1 MQLAEV
7 SIRRP
12 VFATVLSLLIVLIGA
27 VSFNRLTVREYPKID
42 EPVVTVSVRYAGAS
56 AEVIETQVTKPLE
69 DSIAG
74 IDGVDVITSISRA
87 DQGQI
92 SVRFRLEKDA
102 DSAAA
107 EVRDRTSRVRNRLPQ
122 SIDEPVIA
130 KVEAD
135 AFPVIQLAFSSETL
149 TPLQINDLVN
159 RIVKP
164 RLQTVTGVADVR
176 IFGERKYAM
185 RVWLDTDKLASY
197 RLTTQDVED
206 AIRRSNL
213 ELPAGRIESQQR
225 EFSVTS
231 QTDLLRPAQ
240 FGDITIKNVN
250 GFSVK
255 VRDVARVQEGA
266 ADERTAVR
274 LNGRSAVAVGVIRQA
289 TANPLD
295 LSRGVQDAI
304 PQLKNDLPSDVVIDI
319 ANDNSVFIDRS
330 VKNVYSTIAEAVVLV
345 ALVIFVFLRTLRASI
360 IPIITIPVSLV
371 GTFALMALAGF
382 TINTL
387 TLLALVLAIGLV
399 VDDAIVMLENI
410 YRHIEEGMDPFSAG
424 IKGAREIGFAI
435 ITMTAT
441 LVAVYA
447 PLAFTP
453 GRTGRLFVE
462 FALALAG
469 AVVVSGFV
477 ALTLT
482 PMLCTKLLRHNPNP
496 NRFDSTMEKVLTSVS
511 DSYGRLLRWI
521 VTTRWT
527 AAGGTGDA
535 ASVSQQHWGNRIR
548 GAVFQ
553 ARWIV
558 IGVMLLSALS
568 IFFIFPSMK
577 QELSPME
584 DRGVVLAN
592 VTAPDGATLDYT
604 NRYAQQLEKM
614 GQPFKEFDRIFANVG
629 NPTVAQASVVYRTVD
644 WNDRQRST
652 MDIARELQPKFNA
665 LPGVNV
671 FSITP
676 PSLGQGFRERPL
688 NFVIQTSDSYQNL
701 NAVVRQM
708 LDEIAKNPGIV
719 SPDVDL
725 RLNKPEL
732 RIEVERDKAADLGV
746 TVEVVAK
753 AIETLLGGRNVTR
766 YKRDAEQYD
775 VVVQT
780 EASGRSTPEDIDRIY
795 VRGRNDA
802 MIPLSA
808 LVKVRESVSPRELNH
823 FGQRRSVSIT
833 ASLAGDYSLGEA
845 LTFMNQTAAKVLK
858 TGYSTDLNGTSRE
871 FRNSQ
876 GALAVVFVLALVFI
890 FLVLAAQFESFVDPL
905 VIMLSVPLSMIGAL
919 LALKWTGGSL
929 NVYSQIGL
937 ITLVGLITKHGIL
950 IVEFTN
956 QLRGQGMEMI
966 DAVVKAATQ
975 RLRPIMMTTGA
986 MVLGALPLALAKGA
1000 GAESRM
1006 QIGWVIVGGM
1016 SLGTLLTVF
1025 VVPTMYTLFA
1035 RSKVPGANK
1044 AEASD
1049 GPATHA
1055 QHGGAPAVHAH
1066 GDLVAK

>member
-1 MQLAEV
+1 M
-7 SIRRP
+7 
-12 VFATVLSLLIVLIGA
+12 
-27 VSFNRLTVREYPKID
+27 
-42 EPVVTVSVRYAGAS
+42 
-56 AEVIETQVTKPLE
+56 
-69 DSIAG
+69 
-74 IDGVDVITSISRA
+74 
-87 DQGQI
+87 
-92 SVRFRLEKDA
+92 
-102 DSAAA
+102 
-107 EVRDRTSRVRNRLPQ
+107 
-122 SIDEPVIA
+122 
-130 KVEAD
+130 
-135 AFPVIQLAFSSETL
+135 
-149 TPLQINDLVN
+149 
-159 RIVKP
+159 
-164 RLQTVTGVADVR
+164 
-176 IFGERKYAM
+176 
-185 RVWLDTDKLASY
+185 
-197 RLTTQDVED
+197 
-206 AIRRSNL
+206 
-213 ELPAGRIESQQR
+213 
-225 EFSVTS
+225 
-231 QTDLLRPAQ
+231 
-240 FGDITIKNVN
+240 
-250 GFSVK
+250 
-255 VRDVARVQEGA
+255 
-266 ADERTAVR
+266 R

-295 LSRGVQDAI
+295 LSKGVRDSI
-304 PQLKNDLPSDVVIDI
+304 PKLREDLPADVLINV

-330 VKNVYSTIAEAVVLV
+330 VKNVYVTIAEAVVLV
-345 ALVIFVFLRTLRASI
+345 ALVIFVFLRTFRASI
-360 IPIITIPVSLV
+360 IPIVTIPVSLV

-410 YRHIEEGMDPFSAG
+410 FRHIEEGMDPFSAS
-424 IKGAREIGFAI
+424 IKGAREIGFAV

-482 PMLCTKLLRHNPNP
+482 PMLCAQLLRHNPKP
-496 NRFDSTMEKVLTSVS
+496 NWFDRTMDRLLTSVS
-511 DSYGRLLRWI
+511 DRYAASLRWVI
-521 VTTRWT
+521 S
-527 AAGGTGDA
+527 AGYKAPLHNPSMGQRA
-535 ASVSQQHWGNRIR
+535 RAW
-548 GAVFQ
+548 AFQ

-558 IGVMLLSALS
+558 VAVMLSSALA
-568 IFFIFPSMK
+568 IALVFPTMK

-584 DRGVVLAN
+584 DRGVILASVN
-592 VTAPDGATLDYT
+592 APDGSTLDYT
-604 NRYAQQLEKM
+604 DRYAKELEKL
-614 GQPFKEFDRIFANVG
+614 GEPFKEFDRIFANVG

-644 WNDRQRST
+644 WDDRSRST
-652 MDIARELQPKFNA
+652 MDMARELQPKFNA
-665 LPGVNV
+665 LAGVTA
-671 FSITP
+671 FPITP

-701 NAVVRQM
+701 NGVVRQM

-719 SPDVDL
+719 SADVDL

-746 TVEVVAK
+746 SVEVVAK

-775 VVVQT
+775 VIVQL
-780 EASGRSTPEDIDRIY
+780 EASGRSTPDDIERIY

-823 FGQRRSVSIT
+823 FGQRRSASIT

-845 LTFMNQTAAKVLK
+845 LTFMNQTSAKILT

-919 LALKWTGGSL
+919 LALKWAGGSL

-966 DAVVKAATQ
+966 DALVKASAQ
-975 RLRPIMMTTGA
+975 RLRPILMTTGA
-986 MVLGALPLALAKGA
+986 MVLGALPLALASGA
-1000 GAESRM
+1000 GAESRS

-1025 VVPTMYTLFA
+1025 VVPTMYALFA
-1035 RSKVPGANK
+1035 RQKVPGANIAPER
-1044 AEASD
+1044 AEPEHASD
-1049 GPATHA
+1049 
-1055 QHGGAPAVHAH
+1055 
-1066 GDLVAK
+1066 LEYVAK

>member
-1 MQLAEV
+1 MQIAEV

-12 VFATVLSLLIVLIGA
+12 VFATVLSMLIVLIGA

-56 AEVIETQVTKPLE
+56 AEVIESQVTKPLE

-87 DQGQI
+87 DQAQI

-102 DSAAA
+102 DAAAA

-122 SIDEPVIA
+122 SIEEPVIA

-135 AFPVIQLAFSSETL
+135 AFPVIQLAFSSESL
-149 TPLQINDLVN
+149 TQLQINDLVN
-159 RIVKP
+159 NVVKP

-197 RLTTQDVED
+197 RLTSQDVED

-231 QTDLLRPAQ
+231 QTNLLTPAQ
-240 FGDITIKNVN
+240 FGAIVVKTSN
-250 GFSVK
+250 GFP
-255 VRDVARVQEGA
+255 VRLHDVARIEEGA
-266 ADERTAVR
+266 ADERSAVR

-295 LSRGVQDAI
+295 LSKGVQQVI
-304 PQLKNDLPSDVVIDI
+304 PQLKADLPPDLLIDI

-330 VKNVYSTIAEAVVLV
+330 VKNVYKTIIEAVLLV
-345 ALVIFVFLRTLRASI
+345 ALVIFVFLRTPRASI
-360 IPIITIPVSLV
+360 IPLVTIPVSLV

-410 YRHIEEGMDPFSAG
+410 FRHIEEGMDPFSAG

-482 PMLCTKLLRHNPNP
+482 PMMCTQLLRHNPKP
-496 NRFDSTMEKVLTSVS
+496 NRFDRTMERVLTSMA
-511 DSYGRLLRWI
+511 DRYAALLRW
-521 VTTRWT
+521 VVSARYQ
-527 AAGGTGDA
+527 APAGELGIGQRA
-535 ASVSQQHWGNRIR
+535 KGF
-548 GAVFQ
+548 VFQ

-558 IGVMLLSALS
+558 IGVMLASALA
-568 IFFIFPSMK
+568 IALVFPTMK

-584 DRGVVLAN
+584 DRGVILATVN
-592 VTAPDGATLDYT
+592 APDGATLDYT
-604 NRYAQQLEKM
+604 NRYAQALEKM
-614 GQPFKEFDRIFANVG
+614 GEPFKEFDRIFANVG

-644 WNDRQRST
+644 WDARKRST
-652 MDIARELQPKFNA
+652 MDMARELQPKFNA
-665 LPGVNV
+665 LPGVTA
-671 FSITP
+671 FPITP

-688 NFVIQTSDSYQNL
+688 NFVIQTSESYENL
-701 NAVVRQM
+701 NTVVEQM
-708 LDEIAKNPGIV
+708 LAEIDKNPGIV
-719 SPDVDL
+719 SPNVDL

-732 RIEVERDKAADLGV
+732 RIEVARDRAADLGV
-746 TVEVVAK
+746 SVDAVAK

-766 YKRDAEQYD
+766 YKRDADQYD
-775 VVVQT
+775 VIVQL
-780 EASGRSTPEDIDRIY
+780 EASSRSTPEAIERIY
-795 VRGRNDA
+795 VRGQKGGVDA
-802 MIPLSA
+802 MIPLSS
-808 LVKVRESVSPRELNH
+808 LVKVSESVSPRELNH

-833 ASLAGDYSLGEA
+833 ASLASDYSLGEA
-845 LTFMNQTAAKVLK
+845 LSFMDQTAAKVLK
-858 TGYSTDLNGTSRE
+858 TGYSTELNGTSRE
-871 FRNSQ
+871 FRNSK
-876 GALAVVFVLALVFI
+876 GALAIVFALALLFI
-890 FLVLAAQFESFVDPL
+890 FLVLAAQFESFIDPL

-919 LALKWTGGSL
+919 LALKWSGGSL

-966 DAVVKAATQ
+966 DALIKASAQ

-986 MVLGALPLALAKGA
+986 MVLGALPLALATGA

-1025 VVPTMYTLFA
+1025 VVPTMYALFA
-1035 RSKVPGANK
+1035 RQKVPGASK
-1044 AEASD
+1044 A
-1049 GPATHA
+1049 
-1055 QHGGAPAVHAH
+1055 
-1066 GDLVAK
+1066 VAKEQADHPVEQPA

>member
-27 VSFNRLTVREYPKID
+27 VSFQRLTVREYPKID
-42 EPVVTVSVRYAGAS
+42 EPVVTVSVRYPGAS
-56 AEVIETQVTKPLE
+56 AEVIESQVTKPLE

-74 IDGVDVITSISRA
+74 IDAVDVLTSISRA
-87 DQGQI
+87 DQSQI

-102 DSAAA
+102 DAAAA

-122 SIDEPVIA
+122 AIEEPVIA

-135 AFPVIQLAFSSETL
+135 AFPVIWLAFTSDSL
-149 TPLQINDLVN
+149 SRLQINDLVN

-185 RVWLDTDKLASY
+185 RVWLDTEKMAAY

-213 ELPAGRIESQQR
+213 EVPAGRIESQQR

-231 QTDLLRPAQ
+231 ETGLVRPEQ
-240 FGDITIKNVN
+240 FGEVVIRSVN
-250 GFSVK
+250 GFPVK
-255 VRDVARVQEGA
+255 VRDVARIEEGA
-266 ADERTAVR
+266 ADERSGVR
-274 LNGRSAVAVGVIRQA
+274 LNGRSAIGAGVIRQA

-295 LSRGVQDAI
+295 LSKGVRDMI
-304 PQLKNDLPSDVVIDI
+304 PQLKADLPPGVNVDI

-330 VKNVYSTIAEAVVLV
+330 VKNVYTTIAEAVALV
-345 ALVIFVFLRTLRASI
+345 ALVIFVFLRTFRASI

-410 YRHIEEGMDPFSAG
+410 FRHIEEGLDPFSAA
-424 IKGAREIGFAI
+424 IKGAREIGFAV

-482 PMLCTKLLRHNPNP
+482 PMMCAKLLKHNPKP
-496 NRFDSTMEKVLTSVS
+496 NAFDRGMERFLNAVS
-511 DSYGRLLRWI
+511 DRYGRLLRWLL
-521 VTTRWT
+521 T
-527 AAGGTGDA
+527 ARFGAGSAGGTG
-535 ASVSQQHWGNRIR
+535 R
-548 GAVFQ
+548 GSRLGGLLLQ

-558 IGVMLLSALS
+558 VGVMLASALA
-568 IFFIFPSMK
+568 ILLIFPTMK
-577 QELSPME
+577 QELSPLE
-584 DRGVVLAN
+584 DRGTILATVN
-592 VTAPDGATLDYT
+592 APDGATLDYT
-604 NRYAQQLEKM
+604 NRYAQALEKM
-614 GQPFKEFDRIFANVG
+614 GQPYPEFDRIFASVG
-629 NPTVAQASVVYRTVD
+629 NPTVSQASVIYRTVD
-644 WNDRQRST
+644 WENRTRST
-652 MDIARELQPKFNA
+652 LDMARELQPKFA
-665 LPGVNV
+665 SLPGVTA
-671 FSITP
+671 FPITP

-688 NFVIQTSDSYQNL
+688 NFVIQTSDSYENL
-701 NAVVRQM
+701 NRVVEQM
-708 LDEIAKNPGIV
+708 LAEIAKNPGIQ
-719 SPDVDL
+719 SPISDL

-732 RIEVERDKAADLGV
+732 RIDVNREKAADLGV
-746 TVEVVAK
+746 SVEVVAK
-753 AIETLLGGRNVTR
+753 AIETMLGGRNVTR

-775 VVVQT
+775 VIVQT
-780 EASGRSTPEDIDRIY
+780 QASGRSTPEDIEGIY
-795 VRGRNDA
+795 VRGRSDA
-802 MIPLSA
+802 MIPLSS
-808 LVKVRESVSPRELNH
+808 LVTVREAVSPRELNH
-823 FGQRRSVSIT
+823 FGQRRAATIT
-833 ASLAGDYSLGEA
+833 ANLSPDYSLGQA

-858 TGYSTDLNGTSRE
+858 PGYSTDLNGTSRE
-871 FRNSQ
+871 FKSSQ
-876 GALAVVFVLALVFI
+876 GALVIVFVLALVFI

-919 LALKWTGGSL
+919 IALKLSGGSL

-956 QLRGQGMEMI
+956 QLRGQGMDMLEALI
-966 DAVVKAATQ
+966 KASSQ
-975 RLRPIMMTTGA
+975 RLRPILMTTGA
-986 MVLGALPLALAKGA
+986 MVLGAMPLALASGA
-1000 GAESRM
+1000 GAESRI

-1016 SLGTLLTVF
+1016 SLGTLLTIF
-1025 VVPTMYTLFA
+1025 VVPTMYALFA
-1035 RSKVPGANK
+1035 RKKIPGANK
-1044 AEASD
+1044 AEARELP
-1049 GPATHA
+1049 GVPHEAEII
-1055 QHGGAPAVHAH
+1055 
-1066 GDLVAK
+1066 AK

>member
-1 MQLAEV
+1 MQLAEI

-56 AEVIETQVTKPLE
+56 AEVIESQVTKPLE

-122 SIDEPVIA
+122 AIDEPVIA

-135 AFPVIQLAFSSETL
+135 AFPVIQLAFSSESM

-159 RIVKP
+159 RVVKP

-176 IFGERKYAM
+176 VFGERKYAM

-231 QTDLLRPAQ
+231 QTDLVRPAQ
-240 FGDITIKNVN
+240 FGEIVVKSVN
-250 GFSVK
+250 GFSVR
-255 VRDVARVQEGA
+255 VRDVARVEEGA

-274 LNGRSAVAVGVIRQA
+274 LNGRSTVAVGVIRQA

-295 LSRGVQDAI
+295 LSSGVRLAI
-304 PQLKNDLPSDVVIDI
+304 PQLRADLPPDIQIDV

-330 VKNVYSTIAEAVVLV
+330 VKNVYRTIFEAVLLV

-410 YRHIEEGMDPFSAG
+410 FRHIEEGMDPFSAG

-469 AVVVSGFV
+469 AVVVSGVV

-482 PMLCTKLLRHNPNP
+482 PMLCTVLLKHNPKP
-496 NRFDSTMEKVLTSVS
+496 NRFDRTMERWLTGLSER
-511 DSYGRLLRWI
+511 YGVLLRWI
-521 VTTRWT
+521 VTARF
-527 AAGGTGDA
+527 AAPPADR
-535 ASVSQQHWGNRIR
+535 RIGQR
-548 GAVFQ
+548 VKGWVLQ

-558 IGVMLLSALS
+558 LAVMLVSGVAIALV
-568 IFFIFPSMK
+568 FPTMK

-584 DRGVVLAN
+584 DRGVILAN
-592 VTAPDGATLDYT
+592 VTAPDGSTLDFT
-604 NRYAQQLEKM
+604 NRYAQALEKM
-614 GQPFKEFDRIFANVG
+614 GQPYKEFDRIFANVG

-644 WNDRQRST
+644 WDLRSRST
-652 MDIARELQPKFNA
+652 MDMARELQPKFNA
-665 LPGVNV
+665 LPGVTA

-701 NAVVRQM
+701 NGVVRQM

-746 TVEVVAK
+746 SVEVVAK

-775 VVVQT
+775 VIVQT
-780 EASGRSTPEDIDRIY
+780 QASGRNTPEDIDRIY

-802 MIPLSA
+802 MIPLSS

-833 ASLAGDYSLGEA
+833 ASLAADYSLGEA
-845 LTFMNQTAAKVLK
+845 IKFMDQIAAKVLK

-876 GALAVVFVLALVFI
+876 GALAIVFVLALVFI

-919 LALKWTGGSL
+919 LALKWSGGSL

-966 DAVVKAATQ
+966 DALVKASSQ
-975 RLRPIMMTTGA
+975 RLRPILMTTGA
-986 MVLGALPLALAKGA
+986 MVLGAVPLALASGA
-1000 GAESRM
+1000 GAESRA

-1016 SLGTLLTVF
+1016 SLGTLLTIF
-1025 VVPTMYTLFA
+1025 VVPTMYALFA
-1035 RSKVPGANK
+1035 RKAVPGANK
-1044 AEASD
+1044 AVAREE
-1049 GPATHA
+1049 PEL
-1055 QHGGAPAVHAH
+1055 PAVPPEY
-1066 GDLVAK
+1066 VAK

>member
-12 VFATVLSLLIVLIGA
+12 VFATVLSLLILLIGA
-27 VSFNRLTVREYPKID
+27 VSFNRLAVREYPKID
-42 EPVVTVSVRYAGAS
+42 EPVVTVSVRWPGAS
-56 AEVIETQVTKPLE
+56 AEVMESQVTKPLE

-74 IDGVDVITSISRA
+74 IDAVDVLTSISRA
-87 DQGQI
+87 DQTQI

-102 DSAAA
+102 DAAAA

-122 SIDEPVIA
+122 AIEEPVIA

-135 AFPVIQLAFSSETL
+135 AFPVIWLAFTSDTL

-185 RVWLDTDKLASY
+185 RVWLDPDKLAAY
-197 RLTTQDVED
+197 RLSTQDVED
-206 AIRRSNL
+206 AITRSNL
-213 ELPAGRIESQQR
+213 EVPAGRIESQQR

-231 QTDLLRPAQ
+231 QTDLARPSQ
-240 FGDITIKNVN
+240 FGDIVVKSVN
-250 GFSVK
+250 GFPVK
-255 VRDVARVQEGA
+255 VRDVSRVQEGA
-266 ADERTAVR
+266 ADERSATR
-274 LNGRSAVAVGVIRQA
+274 LNGRSAISAGVIRQA
-289 TANPLD
+289 TANPLT
-295 LSRGVQDAI
+295 LSAGVREML
-304 PQLKNDLPSDVVIDI
+304 PKLKADLPPGVSIEV

-330 VKNVYSTIAEAVVLV
+330 IRNVYRTIVEAIVLV
-345 ALVIFVFLRTLRASI
+345 ALVIFVFLRTFRASI
-360 IPIITIPVSLV
+360 IPIVTIPVSLV

-410 YRHIEEGMDPFSAG
+410 FRHIEEGLDPFSAS
-424 IKGAREIGFAI
+424 IKGAREIGFAVV
-435 ITMTAT
+435 TMTLT

-482 PMLCTKLLRHNPNP
+482 PMMCSQLLKHNPKP
-496 NRFDSTMEKVLTSVS
+496 NWFDRTMEKLLTAMA
-511 DSYGRLLRWI
+511 DRYGRALRWV
-521 VTTRWT
+521 VTARV
-527 AAGGTGDA
+527 GGGR
-535 ASVSQQHWGNRIR
+535 NRAL
-548 GAVFQ
+548 GMVLQ

-558 IGVMLLSALS
+558 VAVMLISAGAIALV
-568 IFFIFPSMK
+568 FPSMK
-577 QELSPME
+577 SELSPLE
-584 DRGVVLAN
+584 DRGTILAN
-592 VTAPDGATLDYT
+592 IEAPDGATLEYT
-604 NRYAQQLEKM
+604 NRYARAIERLGDKY
-614 GQPFKEFDRIFANVG
+614 PEFDRIFANVG
-629 NPTVAQASVVYRTVD
+629 NPTVSQASVVFRTVD
-644 WNDRQRST
+644 WDDRKRT
-652 MDIARELQPKFNA
+652 TLEMARELQPKFNS
-665 LPGVNV
+665 LPGVTA
-671 FSITP
+671 FPITP

-688 NFVIQTSDSYQNL
+688 NFVIQTSESYQNL
-701 NAVVRQM
+701 NTVVRQM
-708 LDEIAKNPGIV
+708 MDEIAKNPGIQ
-719 SPDVDL
+719 SPNVDL

-732 RIEVERDKAADLGV
+732 RIEIDREKAADLGV
-746 TVEVVAK
+746 SVQVVAK
-753 AIETLLGGRNVTR
+753 AMETMLGGRNVTR

-775 VVVQT
+775 VIVQT
-780 EASGRSTPEDIDRIY
+780 QASGRSTPEDIAGIY
-795 VRGRNDA
+795 VRGRNDT
-802 MIPLSA
+802 MIPLSS

-833 ASLAGDYSLGEA
+833 GNLAPDYSLGQA
-845 LTFMNQTAAKVLK
+845 LVFMNDTAAKVLK
-858 TGYSTDLNGTSRE
+858 PGYSTDLNGTSRE

-876 GALAVVFVLALVFI
+876 GALAIVFVLALLFI
-890 FLVLAAQFESFVDPL
+890 FLVLAAQFESFIDPL
-905 VIMLSVPLSMIGAL
+905 VIMVSVPLSMIGAL
-919 LALKWTGGSL
+919 LALKWSGGSL

-956 QLRGQGMEMI
+956 QLRGDGMEMV
-966 DAVVKAATQ
+966 DALVKASSQ
-975 RLRPIMMTTGA
+975 RLRPILMTTGA
-986 MVLGALPLALAKGA
+986 MVLGAVPLAMAHGA
-1000 GAESRM
+1000 GAESRI

-1035 RSKVPGANK
+1035 RKKIPGANK
-1044 AEASD
+1044 TEAKE
-1049 GPATHA
+1049 GPD
-1055 QHGGAPAVHAH
+1055 VHVH